1 MVHSVK
7 FAINN
12 LRRELHIDV
21 VQSVYIICA
30 DNGKVVEAR
39 KFNRTDKYPTSE
51 DNIKRGMRYF
61 KATDDVIEETLNWW
75 EEEKS
80 KDITPNVW

>member
-21 VQSVYIICA
+21 VQFVYIVCA

-51 DNIKRGMRYF
+51 DNI
-61 KATDDVIEETLNWW
+61 ATGLSTANI
-75 EEEKS
+75 
-80 KDITPNVW
+80 PAF